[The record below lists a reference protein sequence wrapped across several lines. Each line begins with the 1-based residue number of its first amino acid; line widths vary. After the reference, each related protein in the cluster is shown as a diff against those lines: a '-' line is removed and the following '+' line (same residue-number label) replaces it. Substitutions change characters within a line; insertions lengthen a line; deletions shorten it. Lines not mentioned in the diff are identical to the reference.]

1 MSRTN
6 EARRIKWHET
16 CKCECRLDASV
27 CNNKQCWNVD
37 KCRSEC
43 KELIDKGVCDR
54 WYIWNPSNC
63 ECECDKSCDV
73 GEYLDYENCKC
84 RKRLVD
90 ELTEECTANIDE
102 AKLTGVPLFEHVN
115 ECACSYTVYIILAVI
130 ALTVSIGVGAYFTYK
145 YINRNKENVSKYDY
159 TYQAKSYWSYKM
171 GEVKKINIK
180 NRTYYFYN
188 DMINLKNFEPNLLKI
203 DRKSYK
209 NIGIYNIG
217 YITIKKIDD
226 YENIYSVNPLYL
238 IIAHAN
244 GYIEEKG
251 VNKYLVFDSDENK
264 HLLKKYN
271 DVFNGIRDKI
281 K

>member
-1 MSRTN
+1 MG
-6 EARRIKWHET
+6 
-16 CKCECRLDASV
+16 V
-27 CNNKQCWNVD
+27 VKQ
-37 KCRSEC
+37 
-43 KELIDKGVCDR
+43 ID
-54 WYIWNPSNC
+54 
-63 ECECDKSCDV
+63 
-73 GEYLDYENCKC
+73 
-84 RKRLVD
+84 
-90 ELTEECTANIDE
+90 
-102 AKLTGVPLFEHVN
+102 
-115 ECACSYTVYIILAVI
+115 
-130 ALTVSIGVGAYFTYK
+130 
-145 YINRNKENVSKYDY
+145 
-159 TYQAKSYWSYKM
+159 
-171 GEVKKINIK
+171 IK

-188 DMINLKNFEPNLLKI
+188 DMINIKNFDPILLKI
-203 DRKSYK
+203 DKKSYK